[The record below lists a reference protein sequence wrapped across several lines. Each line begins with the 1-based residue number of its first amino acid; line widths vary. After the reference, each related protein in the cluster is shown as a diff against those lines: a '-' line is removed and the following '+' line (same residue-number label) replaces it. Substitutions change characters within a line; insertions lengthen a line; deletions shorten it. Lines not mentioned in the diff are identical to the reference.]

1 MADDLGA
8 RLVQA
13 GLVTPAQLADV
24 LGAAPP
30 HEAALVRALVRRGL
44 SEDAIAG
51 FFIAAGF
58 GPLMDAADL
67 AGADPRALRALSP
80 KMACELSALPVRASP
95 AGLIVAMA
103 APTDAHALGELRRAV
118 GGDVLPTVARE
129 SELSAALARAYPD
142 GAHPKPD
149 AQPVESEPPVLE
161 LVRRRKQ
168 DDAELVDRFVGST
181 RGAER
186 VEARALVGPKL
197 VLEDDEAFVP
207 LVRQKPVPQ
216 APPKP
221 PSPPSA
227 LPEAARTASKVIT
240 KSFEKPSAS
249 EIEAE
254 RRRAA
259 DEHRPSVRSAAPEAR
274 SIIPPD
280 HARWD
285 VDAPA
290 NKVDAAKLRTLS
302 SPPRRGT
309 RPPPA
314 GGTLAAIRASRDRDE
329 VAQLACRGALAVAGA
344 AILLALR
351 KTVLKGWDGA
361 GRGLTRDAV
370 RNLWIPTNSP
380 SMFREVVARAEPYEG
395 PHRTSAAD
403 GLFRA
408 AVMSRGG
415 VVSIQPIT
423 IAGKTVAVLA
433 ADDVAYEREGRE
445 RIEILARAV
454 AEAFE
459 RIIVESKLR

>member
-13 GLVTPAQLADV
+13 GLVTPHDLAEV

-44 SEDAIAG
+44 SEDAIVG
-51 FFIAAGF
+51 FFIASGF
-58 GPLMDAADL
+58 GPLMDAAEL
-67 AGADPRALRALSP
+67 AAADPRALHALSP
-80 KMACELSALPVRASP
+80 TIACELVALPVRASP

-118 GGDVLPTVARE
+118 GGEVLPAVARE
-129 SELSAALARAYPD
+129 SELSAALARAYP
-142 GAHPKPD
+142 GGERPRSAPP
-149 AQPVESEPPVLE
+149 PLESEPPVLE

-168 DDAELVDRFVGST
+168 EDAELMDRFVGST

-186 VEARALVGPKL
+186 VEARGLVGPKL
-197 VLEDDEAFVP
+197 VLEDDETFVP
-207 LVRQKPVPQ
+207 LVRQKPVP
-216 APPKP
+216 PPKLPPP
-221 PSPPSA
+221 PSTS
-227 LPEAARTASKVIT
+227 LEAARAASKVVT
-240 KSFEKPSAS
+240 KSFEKPSAAA
-249 EIEAE
+249 IEAE
-254 RRRAA
+254 RRRAESEA
-259 DEHRPSVRSAAPEAR
+259 RPPAPAPER
-274 SIIPPD
+274 SIIPLE

-285 VDAPA
+285 VEAPA
-290 NKVDAAKLRTLS
+290 NKVDAGKLRTIS
-302 SPPRRGT
+302 SPPKRGS
-309 RPPPA
+309 RPAPA

-329 VAQLACRGALAVAGA
+329 VAQLACKGALAVAGA

-361 GRGLTRDAV
+361 GRGITRDAV

-380 SMFREVVARAEPYEG
+380 SMFRDVVARAEPYEG
-395 PHRTSAAD
+395 PHRASAAD

-433 ADDVAYEREGRE
+433 ADDVGYEREGRE

-459 RIIVESKLR
+459 RIIVESKRR